1 MSDQRDR
8 KRAEA
13 FLVRKGRASPAE
25 AARLSELALAERV
38 LAADG
43 RRYVVGPSV
52 AVRKRLL
59 ELECEGRR
67 MREARR

>member
-1 MSDQRDR
+1 MSNLRDR

-43 RRYVVGPSV
+43 RRKVVAGQSV
-52 AVRKRLL
+52 AARKW
-59 ELECEGRR
+59 EIECEARR